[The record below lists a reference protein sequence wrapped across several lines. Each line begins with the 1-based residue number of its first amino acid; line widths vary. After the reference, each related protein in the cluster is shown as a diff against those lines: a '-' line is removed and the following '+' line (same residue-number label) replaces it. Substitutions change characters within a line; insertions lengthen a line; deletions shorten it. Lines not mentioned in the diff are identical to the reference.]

1 LRSIGLRAKVGLF
14 VGCLVVVIIAINAVI
29 TLRTERH
36 ERERQLLEQGKLFA
50 RLTVT
55 DVVRAY
61 GSTPRVPGGTGQA
74 GLSFRMERFFRDYP
88 DLVRLTILS
97 EGGRVLY
104 DSAAAGSDEGK
115 VVHTNE
121 QELIDRL
128 STTSMDVREAV
139 GKDGERLMDIL
150 VPVGESGPQFIKVR
164 YLISYQSM
172 EKRLAD
178 IRHEFLL
185 LAGFFILAG
194 ILVASVFSARLT
206 SPVLKLKEGAGEIAR
221 GNMDHEVETS
231 GTDEIA
237 ELGRSF
243 NLMARS
249 LKEHRLSLERA
260 NRNLILANEE
270 LHRLQKELIRSE
282 RMAAV
287 GQLAAG
293 LSHEID
299 NPIGIILGFAELMY
313 EDFPEEDPR
322 REDLATIIQESRRCK
337 RIVRGLLDFSRPP
350 ALGVVPTDVNEV
362 VSDTVQSAVSQRM
375 FKNITVELS
384 LADGMPR
391 IPADPDRLR
400 QVFMNLLINA
410 AQAMPDGGRVEV
422 ITGFELDARAVTVV
436 FEDDGPGIPPGDI
449 DRIFE
454 PFYTTKRPGEG
465 TGLGLAICQRL
476 LEEQG
481 GTIGAES
488 GPEKGA
494 RFTVTLPSNKPYGPG
509 DEPDASENA

>member
-14 VGCLVVVIIAINAVI
+14 VGCLVVAIIAINAVI
-29 TLRTERH
+29 TLRTERY

-55 DVVRAY
+55 DVARAY
-61 GSTPRVPGGTGQA
+61 GSTPRVPGGSGEA

-97 EGGRVLY
+97 EGGRILY
-104 DSAAAGSDEGK
+104 DSVSGGPEEGK
-115 VVHTNE
+115 VVHTHDP
-121 QELIDRL
+121 ELISRL
-128 STTSMDVREAV
+128 SVSSMDVRESV
-139 GKDGERLMDIL
+139 GEGGERLMDIL

-164 YLISYQSM
+164 YLISYRSM

-178 IRHEFLL
+178 IRDEFLL

-194 ILVASVFSARLT
+194 IVVASVFSARLT

-221 GNMDHEVETS
+221 GNLDHEVEAS
-231 GTDEIA
+231 GSDEIA

-260 NRNLILANEE
+260 NRNLISANEE
-270 LHRLQKELIRSE
+270 LQRLQKELIRSE

-313 EDFPEEDPR
+313 EDFPEGDPR
-322 REDLATIIQESRRCK
+322 REDLATIIEESRRCK

-350 ALGVVPTDVNEV
+350 ALGVVPTDVNDV
-362 VSDTVQSAVSQRM
+362 VSDTVQAAISQRM
-375 FKNITVELS
+375 FKGITVELS
-384 LADGMPR
+384 LADSMPR

-400 QVFMNLLINA
+400 QVFMNLLLNA
-410 AQAMPDGGRVEV
+410 AQAMPEGGRVDV
-422 ITGFELDARAVTVV
+422 LTDYDKNVSAVRVV
-436 FEDDGPGIPPGDI
+436 LADNGPGIPPEDI
-449 DRIFE
+449 DRVFE
-454 PFYTTKRPGEG
+454 PFFTTKRPGEG

-481 GTIGAES
+481 GTIGVES
-488 GPEKGA
+488 RQGEGA
-494 RFTVTLPSNKPYGPG
+494 RFTVTLPLGRERG
-509 DEPDASENA
+509 RADAPESSGNA